1 MIDLLTIKSVH
12 VIIILL
18 ILITYIW
25 NVTFGLYFE
34 DKYIV
39 YLVTMFFHFCVD
51 LLNCSSI
58 VQLLIK
64 NRDFVSQ
71 RLILLSI
78 VVLGR
83 LLMTRVKAVW
93 LLISI
98 HAYFSRKYE
107 NISLWIGSIK
117 QSTKM
122 CVKNERMWVIP
133 RKNEIS

>member
-12 VIIILL
+12 VIIKLL

-58 VQLLIK
+58 VQLLIE

-78 VVLGR
+78 VVLRR

-107 NISLWIGSIK
+107 NISL
-117 QSTKM
+117 
-122 CVKNERMWVIP
+122 
-133 RKNEIS
+133 